1 MAEKKK
7 GAGINALVPD
17 PLENSGK
24 IPPHATELEQAV
36 LGALML
42 EKDALLKVSDILHPN
57 VFYDDRHSKIYEA
70 IVRLSQR
77 SEPIDILTV
86 TEELRKLNYLDD
98 VGGPYYITE
107 LTARVASAANIEY
120 HARII
125 AQKYI
130 AREMIRVSGEI
141 IRDAYEDQKD
151 VFEQLDKAE
160 QEFFKLSEL
169 NFKKNYAPVGNL
181 VIEVLEQIEELRN
194 RPDAYLGI
202 GSGFVALD
210 RMTQGFHKSELTI
223 IAARPSMGKTAF
235 VLSVA
240 RNMAVLFKKAVAI
253 FSLEMPAHAIT
264 QRLIAAETE
273 IDAQKLRAGKLDPHE
288 LDLLHKKTTILS
300 NAPIIIDDTA
310 ALSIDELRSKC
321 RRLKVERNIECVIID
336 YLQLM
341 HVGDSSK
348 SMNREQEIA
357 KISRSLKNLAKDLDI
372 PVIALS
378 QLSRGVESRPDKRPQ
393 LSDLRESGSIEQDA
407 DVVMFLYR
415 PEYYGLDIDPE
426 TGFSNKNVA
435 EVIIGKQR
443 NGPTGKVRLKFL
455 NQFVKFVND
464 DEELMST
471 ALIDSLQPSTSFDI
485 PQDTNNTDEVLILPS
500 KINQRNNLQG
510 PSTTSTTPPIDE
522 VPF

>member
-1 MAEKKK
+1 MSEKKK
-7 GAGINALVPD
+7 GAGLNALVPD
-17 PLENSGK
+17 PLENAGK
-24 IPPHATELEQAV
+24 ILPHATDLEQAV

-42 EKDALLKVSDILHPN
+42 EKDALLKVSDILRPA
-57 VFYDDRHSKIYEA
+57 VFYDDRHGKIYEA
-70 IVRLSQR
+70 ILNLAER

-86 TEELRKLNYLDD
+86 TEELRRLNYLHTA
-98 VGGPYYITE
+98 GGAYYITE
-107 LTARVASAANIEY
+107 LTSRVASAANIEF

-130 AREMIRVSGEI
+130 AREMIRASGEI
-141 IRDAYEDQKD
+141 IKDAYEDQKD
-151 VFEQLDKAE
+151 VFEQLDRAE
-160 QEFFKLSEL
+160 QMFFELSEL
-169 NFKKNYAPVGNL
+169 NFKKNYAPVSSL

-202 GSGFVALD
+202 GSGFIALD

-223 IAARPSMGKTAF
+223 VAARPSMGKTAF
-235 VLSVA
+235 ILSIA
-240 RNMAVLFKKAVAI
+240 RNMAILFKKPVVI
-253 FSLEMPAHAIT
+253 FSLEMPAQALT
-264 QRLIAAETE
+264 QRLIAAEVE
-273 IDAQKLRAGKLDPHE
+273 IDAQKLRTGKLDPYE

-321 RRLKVERNIECVIID
+321 RRLKVERNIECAIID

-341 HVGDSSK
+341 HVSNDSK

-357 KISRSLKNLAKDLDI
+357 KISRSLKALAKDLDI
-372 PVIALS
+372 PIIAIS

-415 PEYYGLDIDPE
+415 PEYYGLDTDPE
-426 TGFSNKNVA
+426 TGLSNKNVA

-443 NGPTGKVRLKFL
+443 NGPVGKVRLKFL
-455 NQFVKFVND
+455 NQFVKFT
-464 DEELMST
+464 DEDEDLLNAPLT
-471 ALIDSLQPSTSFDI
+471 DTIQPSTSFE
-485 PQDTNNTDEVLILPS
+485 PPPNTDSNNIIIIPS
-500 KINQRNNLQG
+500 KINQKNNTKTN
-510 PSTTSTTPPIDE
+510 PNTSPPIDE

>member
-1 MAEKKK
+1 MTEKKK
-7 GAGINALVPD
+7 GAGLNALVPD
-17 PLENSGK
+17 YTEHAGK
-24 IPPHATELEQAV
+24 ILPHATELEQAV

-42 EKDALLKVSDILHPN
+42 EKDALLKVNDILRPV
-57 VFYDDRHSKIYEA
+57 VFYDERHAKIYETILKLA
-70 IVRLSQR
+70 ER

-86 TEELRKLNYLDD
+86 TEELRRLNYLHT
-98 VGGPYYITE
+98 VGGAYYITE
-107 LTARVASAANIEY
+107 LTARVASAANIEF

-130 AREMIRVSGEI
+130 AREMIKASGEI
-141 IRDAYEDQKD
+141 ARDAFQDQKD
-151 VFEQLDKAE
+151 VFEQLDAAE
-160 QEFFKLSEL
+160 QKFFELSEL
-169 NFKKNYAPVGNL
+169 NFKKNYSSISTLVVG
-181 VIEVLEQIEELRN
+181 VLEQIEDLRN
-194 RPDAYLGI
+194 RPDAYLGV
-202 GSGFVALD
+202 GSGFLALD

-235 VLSVA
+235 VLSIA
-240 RNMAVLFKKAVAI
+240 RNMAVLLRKAVVI
-253 FSLEMPAHAIT
+253 FSLEMPASALT
-264 QRLIAAETE
+264 QRLIAAEAE
-273 IDAQKLRAGKLDPHE
+273 IDAQKLRTGQLDAQE
-288 LDLLHKKTTILS
+288 LDLLHKKTTFLS
-300 NAPIIIDDTA
+300 GAPIIIDDTA

-341 HVGDSSK
+341 HVNTENNK

-357 KISRSLKNLAKDLDI
+357 KISRSLKTLAKDLDI
-372 PVIALS
+372 PIIALS

-415 PEYYGLDIDPE
+415 PEYYGLETDPE
-426 TGFSNKNVA
+426 TGLSNKNVA

-455 NQFVKFVND
+455 NQFVKFANEED
-464 DEELMST
+464 DMLSS
-471 ALIDSLQPSTSFDI
+471 ASNFIQPSTSYDL
-485 PQDTNNTDEVLILPS
+485 PQTTDNNSVILPS
-500 KINQRNNLQG
+500 KINQKNTQQNNN
-510 PSTTSTTPPIDE
+510 PIPPIDE